1 MHSTRVLT
9 PVMPYCRR
17 ADVIVGGPFRKTVAD
32 ADISGKPTTLALQMY
47 VPAVSVETV
56 IVRFSDVPTT

>member
-17 ADVIVGGPFRKTVAD
+17 ADVIVGGPFRNID
-32 ADISGKPTTLALQMY
+32 AIAEISGKPTTLALHVY
-47 VPAVSVETV
+47 LPAVSTDTV
-56 IVRFSDVPTT
+56 MVRFGDAPTT